1 MITLVHQGKQTIDG
15 FACAHDVGFRAYLSE
30 FVVAPARQRQGLG
43 SELLAEIERPA
54 RHTDAPSSLPIVARR
69 REILSLERLGPP
81 PVHYFGSGFGSF
93 ESPRTRAHRREAR

>member
-81 PVHYFGSGFGSF
+81 PVVLL
-93 ESPRTRAHRREAR
+93 RKRLRVL